1 MKNTKYVATIS
12 NAVIIIVLVLSFTV
26 AYIAAG
32 NRESASLASKAIYK
46 GNETTNS
53 VALMFNVY
61 EHTDN
66 VNKIMAIF
74 EEYGYLTT
82 FFVGGIWVSK
92 NANTIVKMH
101 SSGFEI
107 GNHGYLHRDHANLN
121 YDENIKEI
129 RLTGRLAS
137 EILKDFDDYKGMSLF
152 APPSGSIGEAMFSD
166 AVIQINTA
174 DLGRGVAIGGNVDG
188 DSGISTLIPS
198 CQRILHRSE
207 RGQCVYLSPCP
218 GLGVIRDL
226 GITTVL
232 ILFQFPT
239 AERKRFENP
248 WVLLDTRC
256 VQAFL
261 HRLTSE

>member
-152 APPSGSIGEAMFSD
+152 APPSGSIGEAMMKAADDLGYKVIMWTRDTIDWRDHDENLIFTRATHDLTAGELILLHPTD
-166 AVIQINTA
+166 ATVSALPRILDYIKIVGLTA
-174 DLGRGVAIGGNVDG
+174 DIVSNV
-188 DSGISTLIPS
+188 I
-198 CQRILHRSE
+198 
-207 RGQCVYLSPCP
+207 
-218 GLGVIRDL
+218 
-226 GITTVL
+226 
-232 ILFQFPT
+232 
-239 AERKRFENP
+239 
-248 WVLLDTRC
+248 
-256 VQAFL
+256 
-261 HRLTSE
+261 